1 MARKRPTAVVPR
13 ITVQSVE
20 AELKKTDYS
29 KALSLAARL
38 VEAEP
43 SVSHLACYTRTL
55 TLCVDGYLR
64 QGKVKSA
71 TETIRLAEL
80 FAQSHESQRP
90 AVAATL
96 ARCGEFA
103 KALALA
109 DVPATRM
116 HIADLCMRRN
126 RADGAPAE
134 IKADFAIV
142 QAAFRDYEAGRD
154 DAVRNALGKIGL
166 TSSFLS
172 WKLFLRGLLAYS
184 TNDAA
189 RAIENWQRMPAEGLA
204 NLLAAPLR
212 CRIDPEF
219 RRSLPADRATEFDR
233 ATENV
238 FSGGLAGELREIQKH
253 TGRDQDLTPI
263 WKPVASLLPKL
274 RAIQPSCVP
283 RLASALYHIIV
294 RQGRPPDLE
303 SYRSQFPAPAD
314 DPNYD
319 RLRALACEATGE
331 DQFAIEYWISY
342 EQWLATAP
350 AGWPPDLLARAR
362 AIVLQRI
369 GRLIEDL
376 KIADEAPAELRRAMA
391 KMLGEPLEPSNF
403 GNPDDYYRKSLEL
416 APDRSEAACLLFD
429 RLMRSQRW
437 AAAERVATDFLA
449 RQPDELDLLERLMDA
464 LREQGRSVER
474 LAIAKRASAV
484 NPMDSEIEHELIQ
497 AYMAAARGHLFQGA
511 NDSCERTLAEAGPSR
526 EARYPAAFGSLRAI
540 LARSRKQSAEAEM
553 LEAQLV
559 GQPNLGPAAAL
570 YLSVMGQLAGLKPAQ
585 RKSADQRLRNA
596 LANAEPTASEAQSL
610 LNAII
615 DLDFER
621 VDFRGRATLDKK
633 ILALVERSVVSES
646 SETEFESVL
655 RTLMNRK
662 NYKTVS
668 TMAPR
673 LAKRFP
679 KSPVIPF
686 IEIQANV
693 LKSPGRRPT
702 GTMLGKLSLAR
713 RLAED
718 CDRPDRSEIL
728 DAIKKIQAT
737 LDPFGG
743 RFLFGGPFRGDPFD
757 GDDD

>member
-20 AELKKTDYS
+20 AELKKTEYS

-38 VEAEP
+38 VESEP
-43 SVSHLACYTRTL
+43 SDSHLACYTRTL

-80 FAQSHESQRP
+80 FAQSHASQRP

-96 ARCGEFA
+96 ARCGEFD
-103 KALALA
+103 KALGLA

-126 RADGAPAE
+126 RADGAPTE
-134 IKADFAIV
+134 LKADFAIV

-154 DAVRNALGKIGL
+154 DMVRDALGKLGL

-172 WKLFLRGLLAYS
+172 WKLLLRGLQAYAV
-184 TNDAA
+184 NDIS
-189 RAIENWQRMPAEGLA
+189 RAIENWQRLPADGLA
-204 NLLAAPLR
+204 AQLAAPLR
-212 CRIDPEF
+212 CRIDPDF
-219 RRSLPADRATEFDR
+219 RRSLPANRATEFDR

-238 FSGGLAGELREIQKH
+238 FSGGLAGELREIQTH

-274 RAIQPSCVP
+274 RAVQPSCVP
-283 RLASALYHIIV
+283 RLASALYHLIV
-294 RQGRPPDLE
+294 RQGRPADLE
-303 SYRSQFPAPAD
+303 SYRRQFPSPHD
-314 DPNYD
+314 DPKFD

-331 DQFAIEYWISY
+331 DDFAVEYWIAY
-342 EQWLATAP
+342 EQWLATTP

-376 KIADEAPAELRRAMA
+376 NIADQAPAELRRAMA

-403 GNPDDYYRKSLEL
+403 GNPDDYYRKSLVL

-429 RLMRSQRW
+429 RMMRSQRW

-449 RQPDELDLLERLMDA
+449 QQPDELDLLERLMDA

-474 LAIAKRASAV
+474 LAIAKRAAAV
-484 NPMDSEIEHELIQ
+484 NPMDAEIEHELIQ
-497 AYMAAARGHLFQGA
+497 AYLATARWYLFQGDT
-511 NDSCERTLAEAGPSR
+511 DSCERILVEAGPMR
-526 EARYPAAFGSLRAI
+526 EARNPAAFGSLRAI
-540 LARSRKQSAEAEM
+540 LARCRKQPAEAEV
-553 LEAQLV
+553 LESQLLERP
-559 GQPNLGPAAAL
+559 GLGPAAAL
-570 YLSVMGQLAGLKPAQ
+570 YLSVLGQLARLKPAQ
-585 RKSADQRLRNA
+585 RKPAEQRLRNT
-596 LANAEPTASEAQSL
+596 LANAQPTASEALGL
-610 LNAII
+610 LTAIAEM
-615 DLDFER
+615 DFER
-621 VDFRGRATLDKK
+621 MDFRGRATLDKK
-633 ILALVERSVVSES
+633 ILAMVERSVNSDANES
-646 SETEFESVL
+646 EFEFVL

-662 NYKTVS
+662 NHKTVS
-668 TMAPR
+668 TMAAR
-673 LAKRFP
+673 LATRFP
-679 KSPVIPF
+679 KSPVFPLF
-686 IEIQANV
+686 ELQASV

-713 RLAED
+713 RLAEA

-728 DAIKKIQAT
+728 DAIKKIQAA

-743 RFLFGGPFRGDPFD
+743 RFLFGGPFGRDPYD